1 MSVVLNIFV
10 LVLVIVLAL
19 IKGVELYTRRWRANE
34 LQGQEPPAD
43 RNFMLSLLLL
53 STSSVQRRPA
63 LQGA

>member
-1 MSVVLNIFV
+1 MSIVLGILA
-10 LVLVIVLAL
+10 LVLLLAL
-19 IKGVELYTRRWRANE
+19 VLFKGLEVYTRWWRANN
-34 LQGQEPPAD
+34 LLGQEPPAD